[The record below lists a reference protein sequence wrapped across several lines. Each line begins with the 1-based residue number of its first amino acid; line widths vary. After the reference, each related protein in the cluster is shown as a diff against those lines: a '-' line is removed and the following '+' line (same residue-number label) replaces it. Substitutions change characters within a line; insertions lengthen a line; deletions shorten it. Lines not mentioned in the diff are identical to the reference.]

1 MYVITGSGTAWANER
16 PFHVRKGDLIWYAD
30 RERHYLRSDPA
41 EEMRFVEYFVPGE
54 CTTVWA
60 PGASVC
66 TWQPTGKDIRGR
78 KPVREIRAHSSRDF
92 TVPQDV

>member
-1 MYVITGSGTAWANER
+1 
-16 PFHVRKGDLIWYAD
+16 
-30 RERHYLRSDPA
+30 
-41 EEMRFVEYFVPGE
+41 MRFVEYFVPGE